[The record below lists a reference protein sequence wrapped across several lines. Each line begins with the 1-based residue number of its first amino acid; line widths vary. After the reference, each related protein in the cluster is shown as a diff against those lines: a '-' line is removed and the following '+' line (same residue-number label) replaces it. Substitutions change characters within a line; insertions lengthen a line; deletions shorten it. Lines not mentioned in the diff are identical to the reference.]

1 VLFRSLQ
8 AAQRQEAIGQL
19 AAGVAHDFNNLLSA
33 IGASADMARSMLAPG
48 HGAVAHLDRV
58 SGATRSAARLVRQ
71 LLSLGGRE
79 RRAVRLDLGEV
90 LHEAADLLRAGVPA
104 RIAVG
109 LDPPGSPVT
118 LEADPTDLLQVIL
131 NFGINGRDAIGTA
144 AGEITLRARIE
155 TAPDTPPAPAV
166 GRLAGGRRYAVLE
179 VADTGAGIPPDR
191 RESIFRPYVS
201 TKGTEGTGLGLAVV
215 SSIAQ
220 HLDGAVTLDSREGA
234 GSTFRLHL
242 PLSAADAPPPPAP
255 PATGA
260 GDASVLAGRP
270 VLVCDDIPEVGQSLA
285 ALLEAEGAEVAV
297 CQDPR
302 DALEAIADSPGA
314 WALLLT
320 DFDMPEMDGA
330 ALAAAVRR
338 IAPELPILLCT
349 ALAEGRRQAAVFDAL
364 LSKPVTREA
373 LVASVSAAT
382 ARRGH
387 HAETTGVADA

>member
-1 VLFRSLQ
+1 MPRG
-8 AAQRQEAIGQL
+8 AQ
-19 AAGVAHDFNNLLSA
+19 
-33 IGASADMARSMLAPG
+33 
-48 HGAVAHLDRV
+48 
-58 SGATRSAARLVRQ
+58 
-71 LLSLGGRE
+71 
-79 RRAVRLDLGEV
+79 
-90 LHEAADLLRAGVPA
+90 
-104 RIAVG
+104 
-109 LDPPGSPVT
+109 PP
-118 LEADPTDLLQVIL
+118 LTDLFPVIL

-166 GRLAGGRRYAVLE
+166 GRLAAGRRYAVLE
-179 VADTGAGIPPDR
+179 VADTGGGIPPDR

-255 PATGA
+255 PAAGA
-260 GDASVLAGRP
+260 GDANVLAGRP

-302 DALEAIADSPGA
+302 DALEAIADSPWA

-338 IAPELPILLCT
+338 IASELPILLCT

-364 LSKPVTREA
+364 LFKPVMREA

-382 ARRGH
+382 ARRGR